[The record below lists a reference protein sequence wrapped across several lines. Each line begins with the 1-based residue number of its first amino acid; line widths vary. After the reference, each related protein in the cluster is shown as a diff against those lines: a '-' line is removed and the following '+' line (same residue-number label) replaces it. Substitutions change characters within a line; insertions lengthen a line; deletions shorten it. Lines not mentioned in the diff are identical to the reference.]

1 MVRSLS
7 LSPSPPPPFLSQ
19 GAEMLVV
26 NGVSQSLSISLA
38 DALLSMLSPSSSSSS
53 SSLATAGEAQQ
64 ERRQLH
70 QQWIVLWQLSL
81 KLMSSLLDSLGHQFI
96 AHALD
101 FTGVNQERLVKVRN
115 DQNDCIVNP
124 ALFYNKK
131 SKTPVVPYIY
141 TIAS

>member
-1 MVRSLS
+1 
-7 LSPSPPPPFLSQ
+7 
-19 GAEMLVV
+19 MLVV

-53 SSLATAGEAQQ
+53 SLAPAGEAQQ

-70 QQWIVLWQLSL
+70 QQWVVLWQLSL

-115 DQNDCIVNP
+115 DQNEGIVNP
-124 ALFYNKK
+124 APFYTKESN
-131 SKTPVVPYIY
+131 THLVPYIY
-141 TIAS
+141 TIAN